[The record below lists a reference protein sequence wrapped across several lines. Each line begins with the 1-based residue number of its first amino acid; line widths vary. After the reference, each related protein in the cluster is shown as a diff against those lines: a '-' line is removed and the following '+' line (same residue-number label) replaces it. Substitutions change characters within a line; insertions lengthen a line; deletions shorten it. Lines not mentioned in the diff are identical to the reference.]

1 MKVQEKCSSFDRIVR
16 GVFIGTILGL
26 IGAILIGLVIDHFRK
41 KKEIVKTVFIDGAEA
56 SVTDFNGQDFS
67 ENILRFH
74 VKANSD
80 SEDDIELKY
89 AVRDEILD
97 VIGEDI
103 ADCNTK
109 EEVVKYLEDNINIIS
124 DLAQEIVY
132 SKGYGYDVNTQ
143 VEELFF
149 PMRQYGEIVI
159 PAGLYEALNVDIGEA
174 DGENFWCL
182 LYPTLC
188 YPIDSAAVVSRNGEE
203 EIARELS
210 AEEYEKLFV
219 NQDISNADVEIRFK
233 LIDWLQNT
241 LFNLF

>member
-1 MKVQEKCSSFDRIVR
+1 MKVQEKGSSFDRIVR

-26 IGAILIGLVIDHFRK
+26 IGAISIGLVIDHFRK
-41 KKEIVKTVFIDGAEA
+41 KKEMVKTVFIDGAEA
-56 SVTDFNGQDFS
+56 SAEDFKGQDFS
-67 ENILRFH
+67 DNILRFH

-89 AVRDEILD
+89 EVRDEILD

-103 ADCNTK
+103 ADCDTK
-109 EEVVKYLEDNINIIS
+109 EEVVKYLEDNIDFIS

-143 VEELFF
+143 VEEMFF

-159 PAGLYEALNVDIGEA
+159 PAGLYEALNVDIGDA

-210 AEEYEKLFV
+210 EEEYEKLFV

-233 LIDWLQNT
+233 LLDWLQNT

>member
-56 SVTDFNGQDFS
+56 SVADFNGQDFS